1 MRVRVEC
8 YGGRKS
14 DERPVRFW
22 FDDHERI
29 VDEVIAQWYGPN
41 DSFFKIRAD
50 DGLVYILRHDTS
62 APDGEW
68 SLLAFGNSQVS

>member
-8 YGGRKS
+8 YAGQKG

-22 FDDHERI
+22 FDGHKRI
-29 VDEVIAQWYGPN
+29 VDEVIDQWYGP
-41 DSFFKIRAD
+41 DDIFFKIRAD
-50 DGLVYILRHDTS
+50 DRLVYILRHDTS
-62 APDGEW
+62 VPDGEW